1 MKNAT
6 LLTIT
11 GLLAIALMF
20 GVNLAQAQSIGGR
33 PALWTQPSAQVEW

>member
-11 GLLAIALMF
+11 GLLAVPLMF
-20 GVNLAQAQSIGGR
+20 GVNLTQAQNIGKAGT
-33 PALWTQPSAQVEW
+33 WTRSSAPMEP